1 MKRQEIINDDID
13 IKIIEETNQDIRN
26 IEYDLITL
34 SEIYKEL
41 SYMIDG
47 QGDNLNRTNEDIATS
62 IKNLADAEE
71 ITWKRQKIIRDL
83 FIVLG
88 GIGVGAFGFIAG
100 PLIGLGTLLT
110 GAGISGGIVYTSHK
124 ID

>member
-1 MKRQEIINDDID
+1 MKRQEIINGDVD

-41 SYMIDG
+41 DE
-47 QGDNLNRTNEDIATS
+47 QGYNLNRTNEDIAMS
-62 IKNLADAEE
+62 IKNLADTEE